1 MAKNTFSKAWD
12 KAEPK
17 KADTLRPTSNTKN
30 PKKGGSK

>member
-1 MAKNTFSKAWD
+1 MAKNTFSKAWA

-17 KADTLRPTSNTKN
+17 KANHLRPKPTTKN